1 MRNPT
6 TIAAISAVLAAV
18 ALLSGCVTNEE
29 PGTPEGWAAIT
40 PPAVPEVQALVPQ
53 KIRDRGALI
62 IGSNPPFPPF
72 EFKDSQGNIIG
83 VEMDLAR
90 GVASVMGL
98 DLRIIQQDFSK
109 ILPAVDAG
117 TIDMGATGFT
127 DTPQRRENY
136 DFVNTLYAGIQW
148 AQQVDGD
155 PIDPEHACGL
165 TVAVQRTT
173 VSETDD
179 VRPKSEECVER
190 GDKPIEVLAYD
201 TSDAAATALVV
212 GRADAL
218 SADSPVTSWAIEK
231 AGGSIV
237 KTGPM
242 VAAAPYGFAT
252 PKDSELSL
260 AVAAAMQHL
269 IDTGEYQRIL
279 GQWNITD
286 GLLTQATINE
296 EPVHHA

>member
-1 MRNPT
+1 MRT
-6 TIAAISAVLAAV
+6 SRALTALIAALA
-18 ALLSGCVTNEE
+18 LGLSGCVTNEE
-29 PGTPEGWAAIT
+29 PGTPEGWVPIT
-40 PPAVPEVQALVPQ
+40 PPASPEVEALVPAEV
-53 KIRDRGALI
+53 RESGELV

-72 EFKDSQGNIIG
+72 EFKDSSGNIIG

-90 GVASVMGL
+90 AVASAMGL
-98 DLRIIQQDFSK
+98 ELRIIQQDFSK

-148 AQQVDGD
+148 AQLTDGEA
-155 PIDPEHACGL
+155 IDPERPCGL

-179 VRPKSEECVER
+179 LRPKNER
-190 GDKPIEVLAYD
+190 CLENGEKPIEILAYD
-201 TSDAAATALVV
+201 TSDSAATALVV

-218 SADSPVTSWAIEK
+218 SADSPVTAWAIEK
-231 AGGSIV
+231 AGGAIT

-252 PKDSELSL
+252 PKGSELSA
-260 AVAAAMQHL
+260 AVAAAMQYL
-269 IDTGEYQRIL
+269 IDTGDYQKIL

-296 EPVHHA
+296 EPVSHA

>member
-1 MRNPT
+1 MKKIRK
-6 TIAAISAVLAAV
+6 IAATGLAALM
-18 ALLSGCVTNEE
+18 ALAGCVTNEE
-29 PGTPEGWAAIT
+29 PGTPEGWISIAPEAS
-40 PPAVPEVQALVPQ
+40 PEVQALVPQ
-53 KIRDRGALI
+53 EIRERGALI
-62 IGSNPPFPPF
+62 IGTNPPFPPF
-72 EFKDSQGNIIG
+72 EFKDSAGNIIG
-83 VEMDLAR
+83 MEMDLAR
-90 GVASVMGL
+90 AVASVMGL

-148 AQQVDGD
+148 AQRGDGD
-155 PIDPEHACGL
+155 PIDPAQPCGL

-179 VRPKSEECVER
+179 VRPKSEECVAR
-190 GDKPIEVLAYD
+190 GEKPIEVLSYD
-201 TSDAAATALVV
+201 TSDSAATALVV

-231 AGGSIV
+231 AGGSIEKV
-237 KTGPM
+237 GPM
-242 VAAAPYGFAT
+242 IAAAPYGFAT
-252 PKDSELSL
+252 LKNSELSI
-260 AVAAAMQHL
+260 AVASAMQHL
-269 IDTGEYQRIL
+269 IETGDYARIL

-286 GLLTQATINE
+286 GLLAQATINE
-296 EPVHHA
+296 EPIRHA

>member
-1 MRNPT
+1 M
-6 TIAAISAVLAAV
+6 ALLAAV
-18 ALLSGCVTNEE
+18 SVLSGCVTNEE
-29 PGTPEGWAAIT
+29 PGTPEGWKPVT
-40 PPAVPEVQALVPQ
+40 PQASPEVEALVPQ
-53 KIRDRGALI
+53 EIRDRGELVIA
-62 IGSNPPFPPF
+62 SNPPFPPF

-90 GVASVMGL
+90 GVAAVMGL

-127 DTPQRRENY
+127 DTPQRREGY

-148 AQQVDGD
+148 AQRVDGD
-155 PIDPEHACGL
+155 PIDPARPCGL

-179 VRPKSEECVER
+179 VRPKSEECVAHGE
-190 GDKPIEVLAYD
+190 KPIEVLAYD
-201 TSDAAATALVV
+201 TSDSAANALVV

-218 SADSPVTSWAIEK
+218 SADSPVTAWAIEK
-231 AGGSIV
+231 AGGSIE

-242 VAAAPYGFAT
+242 VSAAPYGFAT
-252 PKDSELSL
+252 PKGSDLSL
-260 AVAAAMQHL
+260 AVAAAMQRL
-269 IDTGEYQRIL
+269 IDTGDYQRIL